1 MSGSIAILV
10 NLVGY
15 LTGAALYA
23 TLLFVVFG
31 ETRHRKTESE
41 SADWLPLLTACAG
54 LVWNVGSLA
63 VWALQEFDTE
73 SLWLPFI
80 AAGTFAALGLLPAL
94 VVHSVLRQDEGLPAQ
109 RVALALVVTAYGLS
123 ATAGVL
129 HFAQAWLY
137 REAPAH
143 WGLHLL
149 TYGFVALIGAVLFYT
164 RRAAVRNWK
173 RITWVVALAVFA
185 VSALHLSHHE
195 GQHYAWWVEL
205 AGHHASLLLVL
216 AILYQD
222 YRFALADLFL
232 KRALTLL
239 LLIAVIVAAQQFI
252 VWPTLQRHAAHGPP
266 APFGLDPLPFGVLLS
281 LWLATALLTPWL
293 WRLANWFVDTIVL
306 RRTDYEAARADLAA
320 QIAASETP
328 DEALQTLSRQLERA
342 LTARSIR
349 WEEANTERSSS
360 SAGWLPQIE
369 KERSRVSGSLAFPR
383 ATHAPTA
390 SVLVP
395 TSEAP
400 QYKLLIGELVGGRR
414 LLSDDLALLSHAG
427 LLAARRIDALRVMH
441 ERCQRDLHE
450 QEMHQLATEAEL
462 RALRAQIN
470 PHFLFNALT
479 TIGYLI
485 QTAPEKALDTLLR
498 LTSLLRGVL
507 RRTEGEFVTLGE
519 EISLIEAYLDIERT
533 RFEDRLRVLIDVP
546 TELRSLR
553 IPALLI
559 QPLIENAIKHGIA
572 PQRSGGEVVVLARLD
587 KEPDCLKLWVRDTG
601 AGASD
606 AALQAGRARGVGLAS
621 IERRLLAHYGAAAKF
636 AWQSASGLGTT
647 VTLTLPIKADSVAAM
662 ATNNVA
668 DFASAAARQNAKRR
682 QA

>member
-1 MSGSIAILV
+1 MSGSIATLV

-15 LTGAALYA
+15 VTGAALYA
-23 TLLFVVFG
+23 TLLFVVFS
-31 ETRHRKTESE
+31 EARHRSDKNET
-41 SADWLPLLTACAG
+41 ADWLPLLTACAG
-54 LVWNVGSLA
+54 LVWNAGSLLG
-63 VWALQEFDTE
+63 WGLQSF
-73 SLWLPFI
+73 SAWHPFI
-80 AAGTFAALGLLPAL
+80 TAFTFAALGVLPAL
-94 VVHSVLRQDEGLPAQ
+94 VVHSVLRQDEGLGAQ
-109 RVALALVVTAYGLS
+109 RVAFALIVAAYTLS

-137 REAPAH
+137 REAPSH

-149 TYGFVALIGAVLFYT
+149 TFGFVALIGAVLFYT

-205 AGHHASLLLVL
+205 AGHHASLLLAL

-232 KRALTLL
+232 KRALTVVLL
-239 LLIAVIVAAQQFI
+239 MAVIVAAQQWI
-252 VWPTLQRHAAHGPP
+252 IWPTLQRHAAHGP
-266 APFGLDPLPFGVLLS
+266 LDPLPFGVLLS

-293 WRLANWFVDTIVL
+293 WRLASWFVNTIVL
-306 RRTDYEAARADLAA
+306 RRTDYEAARAELAA
-320 QIAASETP
+320 HIAACETP
-328 DEALQTLSRQLERA
+328 DEALQVVSRQLEHA
-342 LTARSIR
+342 LAVRSIR
-349 WEEANTERSSS
+349 WEEVTTDIST
-360 SAGWLPQIE
+360 LVPQIE
-369 KERSRVSGSLAFPR
+369 RERSQTRASLAFPR
-383 ATHAPTA
+383 AANVPTA
-390 SVLVP
+390 SVIVP

-414 LLSDDLALLSHAG
+414 LLSDDLALLSHAS

-485 QTAPEKALDTLLR
+485 QTAPDKALDTLLR

-559 QPLIENAIKHGIA
+559 QPLVENAIKHGIA
-572 PQRSGGEVVVLARLD
+572 PQRSGGEVVVLARLEKKTE
-587 KEPDCLKLWVRDTG
+587 KETETECLRLWVRDTG

-606 AALQAGRARGVGLAS
+606 AALQTGRARGVGLSS
-621 IERRLLAHYGAAAKF
+621 IERRLLAHYGSEAKF
-636 AWQSASGLGTT
+636 DWQSASGLGTT
-647 VTLTLPIKADSVAAM
+647 VALTLPIKADLVAVTM
-662 ATNNVA
+662 ANNVA
-668 DFASAAARQNAKRR
+668 DFARAAAQSQLSRR
-682 QA
+682 KQA

>member
-1 MSGSIAILV
+1 MSDSIATLV

-15 LTGAALYA
+15 VTGAALYA
-23 TLLFVVFG
+23 TLLFVVFSEAHHRRHKS
-31 ETRHRKTESE
+31 ET
-41 SADWLPLLTACAG
+41 ADWLPLLTACAG
-54 LVWNVGSLA
+54 LVWNIGSLIG
-63 VWALQEFDTE
+63 WGLQSFGDWQFFVT
-73 SLWLPFI
+73 
-80 AAGTFAALGLLPAL
+80 AGTFTALGLLPAL
-94 VVHSVLRQDEGLPAQ
+94 VVHSVLRQDEGLPTQ
-109 RVALALVVTAYGLS
+109 RAAFALVMIAYSLS

-137 REAPAH
+137 RAAPAH

-149 TYGFVALIGAVLFYT
+149 TVGFVVLIGAVLLHTQLYLH
-164 RRAAVRNWK
+164 RAAVRNWK
-173 RITWVVALAVFA
+173 RITWVAALAVFA

-195 GQHYAWWVEL
+195 GQHYPWWVEL
-205 AGHHASLLLVL
+205 VGHHASLLLVL

-252 VWPTLQRHAAHGPP
+252 VWPTLQRHAAHGP
-266 APFGLDPLPFGVLLS
+266 LDPLPFGVLLL

-293 WRLANWFVDTIVL
+293 WRLANWFVNTIVL
-306 RRTDYEAARADLAA
+306 RRTDYEAARAELVAQLAA
-320 QIAASETP
+320 SDTP
-328 DEALQTLSRQLERA
+328 DEVLQTASRQLERA
-342 LTARSIR
+342 LTARAIR
-349 WEEANTERSSS
+349 WEAANAEA
-360 SAGWLPQIE
+360 SALLPQIE
-369 KERSRVSGSLAFPR
+369 KSQPRASLAFPR
-383 ATHAPTA
+383 AANLPTA
-390 SVLVP
+390 SVIVP

-400 QYKLLIGELVGGRR
+400 QYKLLIGELAGGRR
-414 LLSDDLALLSHAG
+414 LLSDDLALLSHAS
-427 LLAARRIDALRVMH
+427 LLAARRIDALRVIH
-441 ERCQRDLHE
+441 ERCLRDLHE

-507 RRTEGEFVTLGE
+507 RRTEGEFVTLGD

-559 QPLIENAIKHGIA
+559 QPLVENAIKHGIA
-572 PQRSGGEVVVLARLD
+572 PQRSGGEVVVLARLE
-587 KEPDCLKLWVRDTG
+587 KEAESECLKLWVRDTG

-606 AALQAGRARGVGLAS
+606 ATLQAGRARGVGLAS
-621 IERRLLAHYGAAAKF
+621 IERRLLAHYGEAAKF
-636 AWQSASGLGTT
+636 DWQSASGLGTT
-647 VTLTLPIKADSVAAM
+647 ITLTLPIQVSSVASNT
-662 ATNNVA
+662 TNNVTGNVA
-668 DFASAAARQNAKRR
+668 DFASAAAANRITKRR
-682 QA
+682 SA